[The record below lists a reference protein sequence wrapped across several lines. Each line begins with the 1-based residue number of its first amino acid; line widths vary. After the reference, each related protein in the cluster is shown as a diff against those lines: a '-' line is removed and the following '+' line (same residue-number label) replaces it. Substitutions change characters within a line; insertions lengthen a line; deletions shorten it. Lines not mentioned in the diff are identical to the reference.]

1 MKAEI
6 NWMIPDI
13 MMKTSNSYGDEE
25 QSVYYQSPHF
35 FDEQIKMI
43 NVDESGVDAGISELN
58 HILTISLDL
67 IKNKIK
73 STTLFYLF
81 IFSCQMNLSSPK
93 HMLSVMK
100 K

>member
-6 NWMIPDI
+6 DWIIPDI

-35 FDEQIKMI
+35 FDE
-43 NVDESGVDAGISELN
+43 N
-58 HILTISLDL
+58 
-67 IKNKIK
+67 
-73 STTLFYLF
+73 
-81 IFSCQMNLSSPK
+81 
-93 HMLSVMK
+93 LSVMK